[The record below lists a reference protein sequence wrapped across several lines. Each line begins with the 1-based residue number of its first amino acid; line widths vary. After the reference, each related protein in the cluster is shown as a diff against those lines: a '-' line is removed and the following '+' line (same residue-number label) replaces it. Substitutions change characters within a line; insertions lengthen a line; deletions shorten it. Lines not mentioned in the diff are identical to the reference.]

1 MAISGIRLNLSLP
14 LAENPKGK
22 EAKKVRGLFTAASGM
37 LLGQLDLDRI
47 ANDLA
52 NVNTVG
58 YRSQVSAKRSFPG
71 ALIYRREG
79 GSPGGSPGTG
89 AASSWMLA
97 GITSGVGVDAGLD
110 SRLADTIGSQAIG
123 TLGQGVALDG
133 LYFDLQ
139 PGRIQETGNPLD
151 IALEDDSFLQ
161 VETQVGVLLTRAG
174 NLKIDGTGTL
184 VTAAGEPV
192 LGENGLLRIP
202 PGTSRLEIDA
212 DGRVWADGNLQG
224 RLARVQVARPELLEP
239 AGAARYRAGAAAGPL
254 TPVPAG
260 SGGVRPGALEFA
272 NVSPITGMV
281 EMIAVTRAYEAA
293 SRVIQAYDEQYGRL
307 LNAVVAG

>member
-1 MAISGIRLNLSLP
+1 M
-14 LAENPKGK
+14 
-22 EAKKVRGLFTAASGM
+22 RGLFTAAAGM

-52 NVNTVG
+52 NANTVG
-58 YRSQVSAKRSFPG
+58 YRGQVAAQRSFPG

-79 GSPGGSPGTG
+79 GSGVDPGAG
-89 AASSWMLA
+89 ATFPWALA
-97 GITSGVGVDAGLD
+97 GGNSGIGSAVVLGVGGQRVDTVG
-110 SRLADTIGSQAIG
+110 TQAIG

-133 LYFDLQ
+133 LYLDLQ

-161 VETQVGVLLTRAG
+161 VDTPAGVLLTRAG
-174 NLKIDGTGTL
+174 NLQIDGAGNL

-192 LGENGLLRIP
+192 LGENGPLRVP
-202 PGTSRLEIDA
+202 PGTSKVQIDA
-212 DGRVWADGNLQG
+212 DGRVWTDGNLQG
-224 RLARVQVARPELLEP
+224 RLARVRVARPELLEP

-254 TPVPAG
+254 TLVPAG
-260 SGGVRPGALEFA
+260 SGGVRSGALEFA

-281 EMIAVTRAYEAA
+281 EMITVTRAYEAA
-293 SRVIQAYDEQYGRL
+293 SRVVQAYDEQYGRL
-307 LNAVVAG
+307 INAVVAG

>member
-1 MAISGIRLNLSLP
+1 M
-14 LAENPKGK
+14 
-22 EAKKVRGLFTAASGM
+22 RGLFTAASGM
-37 LLGQLDLDRI
+37 LLRQLDLDRI

-58 YRSQVSAKRSFPG
+58 YRGQLPANRSFPG

-79 GSPGGSPGTG
+79 GGPGAGPGVGATSPWVSAGT
-89 AASSWMLA
+89 
-97 GITSGVGVDAGLD
+97 ITS
-110 SRLADTIGSQAIG
+110 QPIG

-161 VETQVGVLLTRAG
+161 VETTAGVLLTRAG
-174 NLKIDGTGTL
+174 NLKIDSTGTL

-192 LGENGLLRIP
+192 LGETGLLRIP
-202 PGTSRLEIDA
+202 PGTSRVEIDA
-212 DGRVWADGNLQG
+212 DGRVWADGSFVG

-254 TPVPAG
+254 TPVVAG
-260 SGGVRPGALEFA
+260 SGGVRSGALEFA

-293 SRVIQAYDEQYGRL
+293 SRIIQAYDEQYGRL